1 MLRRIIIPLA
11 RGLTKLL
18 FRVEVRGRE
27 KLPDGGY
34 VIAANHLSFWDPVFI
49 GAYLSKTKITFL
61 AKDEL
66 FRFKPFGAFISA
78 LGAVPVSRGIRDASV
93 VKNSVDILKGD
104 NVICIFPEGTRIR
117 KGKKASP
124 KKGAVR
130 MANMAGVPIVPVHL
144 KATYRIFSKV
154 YMTVGDPVSM
164 TGEMTNE
171 QMGEKS
177 REIMDA
183 IYSL

>member
-11 RGLTKLL
+11 RALTRLL
-18 FRVEVRGRE
+18 FRVDVKGKE

-66 FRFKPFGAFISA
+66 FRFKPFGAFISS
-78 LGAVPVSRGIRDASV
+78 LGAVPVSRGIKDASV
-93 VKNSVDILKGD
+93 VRDSVNVLKSD

-117 KGKKASP
+117 KGKKSVP

-130 MANMAGVPIVPVHL
+130 MASMAGVPIVPVHL
-144 KATYRIFSKV
+144 KADYRIFSRV
-154 YMTVGDPVSM
+154 CMTVGDPVDIQSKM
-164 TGEMTNE
+164 TGE
-171 QMGEKS
+171 QMAEKS
-177 REIMDA
+177 REIMDI